1 MPSEDLAT
9 KTMSE
14 NLPTEPKLE
23 NLSKKAK
30 LENLP
35 PNPLLSNDFVKK
47 ISNDSQLEGLDT
59 KALSMKPKKLHN
71 KPGLQF
77 LRHLPIMPLA
87 KDLSES
93 KTYIN
98 SYKNLLSTDSKEQI
112 PNDLKRKEIAT
123 NTISTKNSK
132 VQSKEY
138 SKKGHYC
145 EVGNCFAR
153 TSREALKFF
162 HVLRKES
169 KNGQRK
175 AWIDAIRTTKPLK
188 WVCMFCLFFR
198 LPTSASSL
206 RGM

>member
-1 MPSEDLAT
+1 MPTLERSDDLAT

-35 PNPLLSNDFVKK
+35 KNPIVSNNFGKKLSD
-47 ISNDSQLEGLDT
+47 DSQLEGLNT
-59 KALSMKPKKLHN
+59 NAISIKPKNLHN

-77 LRHLPIMPLA
+77 LRHLPKMPVA
-87 KDLSES
+87 KDLSS
-93 KTYIN
+93 KTETDIKY
-98 SYKNLLSTDSKEQI
+98 YKNLLSTDSKGLEVKGI
-112 PNDLKRKEIAT
+112 ST
-123 NTISTKNSK
+123 NTISTKKSK

-169 KNGQRK
+169 KSGQRK

-188 WVCMFCLFFR
+188 WVSF
-198 LPTSASSL
+198 ASS
-206 RGM
+206 